1 MQINFEMIRNILFII
16 IITGIICYIGNK
28 FLTLIIDKISKKVN
42 PTGLYWRLI
51 KYFIKIVWILIF
63 LFVAIET
70 IPSLNKLATALV
82 ACSSVIVAAI
92 GLASQDALK
101 NAIDGIF
108 ITIFRPFSVGDRVK
122 LISRNITGTI
132 IDINFRFTSIRTVE
146 NSVLMIPN
154 SIINSEII
162 ENSNIVDTRIKA
174 FLDVSVSYD
183 ANIKLVKE
191 VLTNIIVNHPLFVD
205 SRTDEEK
212 ENNVKPVSIMVR
224 NLGESG
230 VDVRATVCSANIGD
244 SFQLCSDLREEI
256 LVEFKKNNIE
266 IPYKTITINE

>member
-1 MQINFEMIRNILFII
+1 M
-16 IITGIICYIGNK
+16 
-28 FLTLIIDKISKKVN
+28 
-42 PTGLYWRLI
+42 
-51 KYFIKIVWILIF
+51 
-63 LFVAIET
+63 FVAIET